1 MEVPKQGTLLRI
13 FIGESD
19 HWHGKP
25 LYQALVEEARKRGL
39 AGATVV
45 RGIEG
50 FGAHS
55 RIHTAR
61 LLDLS
66 SDLPIVIEIAD
77 EDEKIEAFLPVVH
90 EMVME
95 GLATLEKVNVVIY
108 RHREGA
114 P

>member
-1 MEVPKQGTLLRI
+1 MNIQGQGVLLRI

-19 HWHGKP
+19 RWHGKS
-25 LYQALVEEARKRGL
+25 LHMALVEEAKRQGL

-61 LLDLS
+61 LVDIAP
-66 SDLPIVIEIAD
+66 DLPMIVEIVD
-77 EDEKIEAFLPVVH
+77 HEPKIAAFLPTVH
-90 EMVME
+90 DMVSE
-95 GLATLEKVNVVIY
+95 GLVTLEKVNVIIY
-108 RHREGA
+108 RGGKG
-114 P
+114 